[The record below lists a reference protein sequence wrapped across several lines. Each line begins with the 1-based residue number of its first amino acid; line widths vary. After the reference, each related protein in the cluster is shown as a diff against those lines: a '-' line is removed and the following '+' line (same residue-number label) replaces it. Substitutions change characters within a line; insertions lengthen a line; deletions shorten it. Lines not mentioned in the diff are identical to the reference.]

1 MCILASEPASYVLK
15 LFLQTSKC
23 ISKFIFNE
31 KETSPNLILKNTTK
45 LKHIFYMTTV
55 SDLNTN
61 CIYIKLYFIYY
72 FLIKMFMYM
81 MQ

>member
-1 MCILASEPASYVLK
+1 MLK

-61 CIYIKLYFIYY
+61 YIYIYKIVLHLLFFNKDVHVYDAIK
-72 FLIKMFMYM
+72 LIKP
-81 MQ
+81 